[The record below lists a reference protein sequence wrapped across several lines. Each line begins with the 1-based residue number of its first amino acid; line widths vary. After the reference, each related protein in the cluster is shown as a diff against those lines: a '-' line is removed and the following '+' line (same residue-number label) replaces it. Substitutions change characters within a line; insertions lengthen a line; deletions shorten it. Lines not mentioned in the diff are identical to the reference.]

1 MIENFVISIKSAKYR
16 PNLSSII
23 ISLILAL
30 IIIVPIL
37 GLTPNGIFGIIILF
51 MIFFIII
58 NSITTENLS
67 NELPSYLYPS
77 PPHMGLDGISVSN
90 YVAGNNGNLLRM

>member
-1 MIENFVISIKSAKYR
+1 MIEKFIIPIKSQKYR
-16 PNLSSII
+16 PNLWSII

-58 NSITTENLS
+58 SSITTENLS

-77 PPHMGLDGISVSN
+77 PPHLGLDGISINN
-90 YVAGNNGNLLRM
+90 YVSG

>member
-1 MIENFVISIKSAKYR
+1 
-16 PNLSSII
+16 
-23 ISLILAL
+23 
-30 IIIVPIL
+30 
-37 GLTPNGIFGIIILF
+37 

-90 YVAGNNGNLLRM
+90 YVAGNNGNLLNM